1 MEPITTLTY
10 VMTSFFGYYIGAD
23 MYNYIKMKMEFNE
36 IRNKLDSINNHLYKL
51 DSIEARLNRI
61 DGKLD

>member
-10 VMTSFFGYYIGAD
+10 VMYSFFGYYICAD
-23 MYNYIKMKMEFNE
+23 MYNYIKMKIEFNE
-36 IRNKLDSINNHLYKL
+36 VRNKLDSINSRLHQL
-51 DSIEARLNRI
+51 DVIETKLNRI